1 MLKYTA
7 KRLLQSL
14 VTIFLI
20 VTCVFLLLR
29 LMPTDYFFTEDELI
43 KLTDAQKEDKLRAAG
58 LLDHPLVQ
66 LKNFY
71 ANMFSFDV
79 GHSFSD
85 GDLDKVEEYA
95 NGLSGDKKTSGILK
109 TFYKKMC
116 SSPYEYFGKLSDKNR
131 ALVDQYIAEHP
142 EDTMTPI
149 LLAAYDSKDV
159 SQAETAAEQVASMLG
174 INTFH
179 FNFIF
184 NLGESRRIQ
193 QGQPVLEVIGN
204 KFGISMRFG
213 LIALAISLVLGVV
226 LGVLQARFKD
236 GAFDHIGTGYTVF
249 VHAVPALVSYSLIL
263 VAGFKIFG
271 LPQRYSPTDS
281 ASFIMPVICLSI
293 TSIAGYMLW
302 IRRYMVDELNKDYI
316 RLARLKGLST
326 QQVMFR
332 HVLKNA
338 FVPMVQQLPVSILL
352 TVGGSILVERFFAIP
367 GMGPLLTDAI
377 GRYDCNLVQGIVLLY
392 ASLGIIGLF
401 IGDVLMTL
409 IDPRIRLTTKG
420 GTR

>member
-1 MLKYTA
+1 MLKYTL
-7 KRLLQSL
+7 KRLGQSL

-29 LMPTDYFFTEDELI
+29 LMPTDFFFTEDELI

-58 LLDHPLVQ
+58 LMDPALVQ
-66 LKNFY
+66 LGRFY
-71 ANMFSFDV
+71 ANMFQFSV
-79 GHSFSD
+79 GNSFSEE
-85 GDLDKVEEYA
+85 DLKVVESYA
-95 NGLSGDKKTSGILK
+95 DVLSEDKKTSGVMK
-109 TFYKKMC
+109 TFYKKMV
-116 SSPYEYFGKLSDKNR
+116 SAPDEYYGKLSDKNR
-131 ALVDQYIAEHP
+131 KLVDDYLAAAPDDEL
-142 EDTMTPI
+142 TRK
-149 LLAAYDSKDV
+149 LLAAYDANAMTEDLTKEV
-159 SQAETAAEQVASMLG
+159 AAKLNLN
-174 INTFH
+174 IFH
-179 FNFIF
+179 FNFTF

-193 QGQPVLEVIGN
+193 QGQPVMDVIGS
-204 KFGISMRFG
+204 KFGVSMRLG
-213 LIALAISLVLGVV
+213 LVSLAISLVLGVTM
-226 LGVLQARFKD
+226 GVFQARFKD
-236 GAFDHIGTGYTVF
+236 GLFDSIGTGYTVF
-249 VHAVPALVSYSLIL
+249 VHAVPYLVSYSLIL
-263 VAGFKIFG
+263 VAGSRLLG
-271 LPQRYSPTDS
+271 LPQRYSTDNVVLS
-281 ASFIMPVICLSI
+281 SVLPVTCLSI
-293 TSIAGYMLW
+293 GSIAGYMLW

-338 FVPMVQQLPVSILL
+338 FVPMVQQLPVTILL
-352 TVGGSILVERFFAIP
+352 TVGGSILVERFFAVP

-392 ASLGIIGLF
+392 ASLGIIGLL